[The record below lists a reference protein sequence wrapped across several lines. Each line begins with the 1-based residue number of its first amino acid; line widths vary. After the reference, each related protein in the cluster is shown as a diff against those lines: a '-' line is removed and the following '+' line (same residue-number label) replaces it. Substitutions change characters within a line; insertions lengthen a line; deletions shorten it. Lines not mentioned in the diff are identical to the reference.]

1 MKKQPIKKTCPIC
14 GREHYNGRS
23 CIKKETNNNNI
34 LIKEKK
40 IYK

>member
-1 MKKQPIKKTCPIC
+1 MNKQPIKKTCRVC
-14 GREHYNGRS
+14 GREHYENRA
-23 CIKKETNNNNI
+23 CIKKETNNNI